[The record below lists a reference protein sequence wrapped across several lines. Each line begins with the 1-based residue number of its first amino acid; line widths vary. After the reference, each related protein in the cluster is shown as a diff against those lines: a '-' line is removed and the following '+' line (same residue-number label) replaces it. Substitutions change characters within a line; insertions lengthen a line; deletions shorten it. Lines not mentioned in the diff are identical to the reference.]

1 MPGRQKSK
9 ISDTKSKPSKAKTNA
24 PIKKTSLL
32 PSLYFFISTQV
43 KGLKEERKR
52 LEEDCDTL
60 SALLDENILNLKNL
74 EKQVR
79 NQESTN
85 ARLDKTLR
93 QAENDNNKLVSELKQ
108 RNDEA
113 KRAENK
119 LKSLKNTTAEM
130 ELTYNNLDQQ
140 ASRNKQ

>member
-1 MPGRQKSK
+1 M
-9 ISDTKSKPSKAKTNA
+9 
-24 PIKKTSLL
+24 
-32 PSLYFFISTQV
+32 
-43 KGLKEERKR
+43 
-52 LEEDCDTL
+52 
-60 SALLDENILNLKNL
+60 DELIATLKNL

-79 NQESTN
+79 NQESNN

-93 QAENDNNKLVSELKQ
+93 QAENDNTKLIAELKQ

-119 LKSLKNTTAEM
+119 LKQLKNTTAEM

-140 ASRNKQ
+140 ASRNKQELDKNISTLNN